1 MIVALLGMCYIL
13 PVRQVSQGK
22 RSVSV
27 PAPSKR
33 DKQSRKRFEQNRG
46 VETHLKNLSK
56 NFYRAL
62 GAGDEERAR
71 QLRNESQKA
80 YDKAATKG
88 VIHPNKA
95 ARKVSRFDEALAGNE
110 ARSSGAPL

>member
-1 MIVALLGMCYIL
+1 M
-13 PVRQVSQGK
+13 
-22 RSVSV
+22 

-33 DKQSRKRFEQNRG
+33 DKQSVKRYEQNRA
-46 VETHLKNLSK
+46 VNTRLRNLSR

-62 GAGDEERAR
+62 EAGDEERAR
-71 QLRNESQKA
+71 QLRDESQKT

-95 ARKVSRFDEALAGNE
+95 ARKVSRLDKALAGSE
-110 ARSSGAPL
+110 

>member
-1 MIVALLGMCYIL
+1 
-13 PVRQVSQGK
+13 
-22 RSVSV
+22 V

-33 DKQSRKRFEQNRG
+33 EKQSRKRFAQNRA
-46 VETHLKNLSK
+46 VNTRLKNLSR

-62 GAGDEERAR
+62 DTGDEERAR
-71 QLRNESQKA
+71 QLRDESQKA

-95 ARKVSRFDEALAGNE
+95 ARKVGRFDKALASTGDE
-110 ARSSGAPL
+110 G